1 MATTPEQRST
11 SRNARS
17 VSRWFL
23 VRPAGLLHSEKAEFH
38 SIADCPIETEIVLIY
53 KENAYFPESVKKF
66 TDYLMTIK

>member
-1 MATTPEQRST
+1 MPGGASRRESPERL
-11 SRNARS
+11 
-17 VSRWFL
+17 L
-23 VRPAGLLHSEKAEFH
+23 VPGSAAGLLHSEKAEFH